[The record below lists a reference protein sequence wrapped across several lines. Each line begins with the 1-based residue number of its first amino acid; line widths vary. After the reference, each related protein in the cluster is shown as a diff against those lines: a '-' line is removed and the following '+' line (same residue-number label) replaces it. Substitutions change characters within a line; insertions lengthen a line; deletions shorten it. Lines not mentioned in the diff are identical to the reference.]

1 MKNLILLLLFIP
13 LISFSQDFRKMS
25 FGQSVEELKETY
37 PATEFT
43 FEEENG
49 VAIFSHEDFVGGIK
63 TVVAYLFLDNSLKS
77 GFYVYDEENYSK
89 SSDDRY
95 KDYKNIS
102 RFLNDKYK
110 MKDDSTWHNDSYKND
125 SNSYSHAFAMGYV
138 DFLETYRTEKVLIRH
153 VLQKSDSSITHV
165 LGYSNPEFAKQMYAE
180 SESDF

>member
-1 MKNLILLLLFIP
+1 MKKLILLLLFIP

-25 FGQSVEELKETY
+25 FGQTTEELKETY

-49 VAIFSHEDFVGGIK
+49 VAILSHEDLVGGIK
-63 TVVAYLFLDNSLKS
+63 TIVAYLFLENSLMS
-77 GFYVYDEENYSK
+77 GFYVFDEKNYYK

-110 MKDDSTWHNDSYKND
+110 MKDESTWHNDSYKND
-125 SNSYSHAFAMGYV
+125 PNRYFHAFAMGYV

-153 VLQKSDSSITHV
+153 VLEKSDGSTSHV
-165 LGYSNPEFAKQMYAE
+165 LGYSDPEFAEQMYAE
-180 SESDF
+180 NESDF